1 MTFEGAVVREQGV
14 TFALVVVKHQIV
26 QNRSEA
32 QNAISAFQPYFPG
45 NPVVLVGQD
54 ARGLPTHVGRPDIAR
69 LPISVRAQQISS
81 HSAALAPGRNDLDS

>member
-1 MTFEGAVVREQGV
+1 MTFEGAVIREQGV
-14 TFALVVVKHQIV
+14 TFALVVVKHHVV

-54 ARGLPTHVGRPDIAR
+54 SRGIPTYFGRPDIAR
-69 LPISVRAQQISS
+69 FMASVPMRSVTWK
-81 HSAALAPGRNDLDS
+81 RYTV